1 MENFEMESVNKC
13 WFQSRAKTGEGVI
26 KNIFV
31 TKKFSFDDFCIIHLI
46 YEKYC

>member
-1 MENFEMESVNKC
+1 
-13 WFQSRAKTGEGVI
+13 VI

-46 YEKYC
+46 YEKYCWK